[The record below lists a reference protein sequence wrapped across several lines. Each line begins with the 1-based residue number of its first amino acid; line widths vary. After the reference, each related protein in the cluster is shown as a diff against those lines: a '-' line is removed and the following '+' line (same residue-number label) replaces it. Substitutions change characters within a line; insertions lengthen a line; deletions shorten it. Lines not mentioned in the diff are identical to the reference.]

1 MVRDV
6 WIGTHLEELGYQDR
20 PCTPGQIQRSV
31 SLVVA
36 EIDNLGD
43 EPPQGYDFAGWRNAL
58 AIFLRP
64 VGRLLASAAVADD
77 KLE

>member
-20 PCTPGQIQRSV
+20 PCTSSQIQRSV

-36 EIDNLGD
+36 EVDNLGD
-43 EPPQGYDFAGWRNAL
+43 KPPQGYDFACRRNTL
-58 AIFLRP
+58 TIFLGP
-64 VGRLLASAAVADD
+64 VGRLLASAAVTDD